1 MSKFFKYLGIGS
13 AIGVIAYGVIKYKS
27 DQKFKEKVDGVSDK
41 VKEKADKVI
50 TKASNFA
57 ADHPI
62 LTTAAFAAAVFV
74 PIIAFRNAMEPTI
87 AHYQDIVESV
97 TDGCDGIDPD
107 DPINDAYEYDKRAR
121 GNDELRYQLEQILT
135 DPENYLI
142 VPKGDYEKYQKAY
155 ETKSDTVDPPPA
167 IFNNWKEEYRD
178 TWDEVHELSNRI
190 TLAPGES
197 YMIEEPRQL
206 GLDTD
211 QHVISHMIYG
221 ESCYPPD
228 VKDDNFIPRNG
239 S

>member
-13 AIGVIAYGVIKYKS
+13 AIGVIVYGVIKYKN
-27 DQKFKEKVDGVSDK
+27 DQKFKEKVDEVVNK
-41 VKEKADKVI
+41 VEEKADKALI
-50 TKASNFA
+50 KASDFINDHPGLFVTTIFAVTFIPAVVHAVNIDKQRQEMMQQAYDDFKTNWNDEECNRINETA
-57 ADHPI
+57 AD
-62 LTTAAFAAAVFV
+62 TAKR
-74 PIIAFRNAMEPTI
+74 IISE
-87 AHYQDIVESV
+87 HY
-97 TDGCDGIDPD
+97 GD
-107 DPINDAYEYDKRAR
+107 DNVDL
-121 GNDELRYQLEQILT
+121 N
-135 DPENYLI
+135 NYLI
-142 VPKGDYEKYQKAY
+142 VPKDDYEKYQKAY
-155 ETKSDTVDPPPA
+155 ETKSDTVDPPPE

-221 ESCYPPD
+221 EGCYPPD
-228 VKDDNFIPRNG
+228 VKDDQFIPRR